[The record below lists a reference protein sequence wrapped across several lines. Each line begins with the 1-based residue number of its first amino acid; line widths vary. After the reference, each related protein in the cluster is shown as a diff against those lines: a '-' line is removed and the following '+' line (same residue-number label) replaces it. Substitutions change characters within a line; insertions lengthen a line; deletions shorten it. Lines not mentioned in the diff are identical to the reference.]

1 MSNQYSARP
10 IDSSDSDSD
19 RLRTLLD
26 NLNNLKSKLH
36 HFTVIDELGQPL
48 GEITDLI
55 LDAGHQ
61 LNLVIAL
68 ADATSVLLNGR
79 RIKKVSVQTQS
90 VFVDITKAD
99 TQFLPEYSPSEDISS
114 LEALEQTTSPASA
127 ESFPDLSFS
136 EENSFPEHSA
146 FLSEEHPAQPT
157 AADLELAQS
166 LFTTEPEDS
175 IVAEVDS
182 LSQNWELSSHN
193 QPDVFADWGGTAESA
208 TPSFSFE
215 TEPSESLASELEH
228 LDLQLDN
235 DWSELGTFAEPAD
248 TSNSF
253 ELNLD
258 LESLTPEPPALDVS
272 EEGLLG
278 TESLSADESAN
289 PFAGALPDL
298 DVDATPAPGEELPD
312 LDWSSSTTEASS
324 HDFAAASGEELPDLD
339 WSDGNTPE
347 EATEFTTASAEE
359 LPNLDWTD
367 TATNQEAP
375 DFTLENADFAFD
387 LPASETGD
395 ASENAFL
402 ETSASE
408 PETFSEP
415 LDLGLE
421 NLDFSL
427 NSSPEPNELVADS
440 FSESFAGV
448 EGRSD
453 RRDEWDDAAQVLD
466 LQEPVTSPVSEEIS
480 LLSSP
485 DFSEPDTISSLADL
499 DIGGEHPDAV
509 EDTAPTFDDL
519 IDQPSDQLTD
529 RSLNLEPIDFQ
540 SDALPEQPDVSLH
553 GSLDVASD
561 EEPISPSVSDEPD
574 NLQLETPSVNEPETH
589 GEWLAAAGVGAAGLA
604 AGFAASRSPDRNRE
618 EPVENAVEE
627 ITSAPAQLAEE
638 LHTELP
644 LLEEQLNVEYQR
656 RKVGEVI
663 IRKQIETR
671 MVQVPVRYEKLIIE
685 QVSPER
691 KPLAEVD
698 LSQGALDNIELTGPE
713 DKPTVSGEFTS
724 PAVASQALEAI
735 AKALQNRCKSVRIEI
750 ELEDGKLQQAYQ
762 EWLDQCSQL

>member
-99 TQFLPEYSPSEDISS
+99 TQFLPEYSPSEGAPS
-114 LEALEQTTSPASA
+114 LEALEQTASA
-127 ESFPDLSFS
+127 ASAASFPDLSFS
-136 EENSFPEHSA
+136 EESSFPEHSA

-175 IVAEVDS
+175 IAAEVDA
-182 LSQNWELSSHN
+182 LSQNWELSSQN
-193 QPDVFADWGGTAESA
+193 QSEDVFAWDQTAASA
-208 TPSFSFE
+208 TPSFSFAPE
-215 TEPSESLASELEH
+215 SSESLASELEH

-258 LESLTPEPPALDVS
+258 LESLTPEPPALDVG

-298 DVDATPAPGEELPD
+298 DVDATLAPGEKLPD

-347 EATEFTTASAEE
+347 EATEFTPASAEE

-367 TATNQEAP
+367 TATSQEAS

-387 LPASETGD
+387 V
-395 ASENAFL
+395 
-402 ETSASE
+402 SA
-408 PETFSEP
+408 
-415 LDLGLE
+415 
-421 NLDFSL
+421 
-427 NSSPEPNELVADS
+427 
-440 FSESFAGV
+440 
-448 EGRSD
+448 
-453 RRDEWDDAAQVLD
+453 
-466 LQEPVTSPVSEEIS
+466 
-480 LLSSP
+480 
-485 DFSEPDTISSLADL
+485 PDTISSLADL
-499 DIGGEHPDAV
+499 DIVGEHPDTV
-509 EDTAPTFDDL
+509 EDAAPTFDEL
-519 IDQPSDQLTD
+519 IDQPSDQLPD
-529 RSLNLEPIDFQ
+529 SSLNLEPIDFQ
-540 SDALPEQPDVSLH
+540 SDDLLEQPSDISLA
-553 GSLDVASD
+553 GSLDVAPD
-561 EEPISPSVSDEPD
+561 EESTSPPVSDEQD
-574 NLQLETPSVNEPETH
+574 NLQLESPPVNEPEIH

-604 AGFAASRSPDRNRE
+604 AGFAAGSSPDRNQE
-618 EPVENAVEE
+618 EPVENVTEE
-627 ITSAPAQLAEE
+627 ITSAPAQPAEE
-638 LHTELP
+638 LNTELP

-691 KPLAEVD
+691 KSLAEVD
-698 LSQGALDNIELTGPE
+698 LSQGALDNIELAGTE
-713 DKPTVSGEFTS
+713 DKPTVSGEFAS

>member
-99 TQFLPEYSPSEDISS
+99 TQFLPEYSPSEGAPS
-114 LEALEQTTSPASA
+114 LEALEQTASA
-127 ESFPDLSFS
+127 ASAASFPDLSFS
-136 EENSFPEHSA
+136 EESSFPEHSA

-175 IVAEVDS
+175 IAAEVDA
-182 LSQNWELSSHN
+182 LSQNWELSSQN
-193 QPDVFADWGGTAESA
+193 QSEDVFAWDQTAASA
-208 TPSFSFE
+208 TPSFSFAPE
-215 TEPSESLASELEH
+215 SSESLASELEH

-258 LESLTPEPPALDVS
+258 LESLTPEPPALDVG

-298 DVDATPAPGEELPD
+298 DVDATLAPGEKLPD

-367 TATNQEAP
+367 TATNQEASDFTAEELP
-375 DFTLENADFAFD
+375 NLDWTDTATSQEASDFTLENADFAFD
-387 LPASETGD
+387 V
-395 ASENAFL
+395 
-402 ETSASE
+402 SA
-408 PETFSEP
+408 
-415 LDLGLE
+415 
-421 NLDFSL
+421 
-427 NSSPEPNELVADS
+427 
-440 FSESFAGV
+440 
-448 EGRSD
+448 
-453 RRDEWDDAAQVLD
+453 
-466 LQEPVTSPVSEEIS
+466 
-480 LLSSP
+480 
-485 DFSEPDTISSLADL
+485 PDTISSLADL
-499 DIGGEHPDAV
+499 DIVGEHPDTV
-509 EDTAPTFDDL
+509 EDAAPTFDEL
-519 IDQPSDQLTD
+519 IDQPSDQLPD
-529 RSLNLEPIDFQ
+529 SSLNLEPIDFQ
-540 SDALPEQPDVSLH
+540 SDNLLEQPSDTSLA
-553 GSLDVASD
+553 GSLDVAPD
-561 EEPISPSVSDEPD
+561 EESTSPPVSDEQD
-574 NLQLETPSVNEPETH
+574 NLQLESPPVNEPEIH

-604 AGFAASRSPDRNRE
+604 AGFAAGSSPDRNQE
-618 EPVENAVEE
+618 EPVENVTEE
-627 ITSAPAQLAEE
+627 ITSAPTQLAEE
-638 LHTELP
+638 LNTELP

-691 KPLAEVD
+691 KSLAEVD
-698 LSQGALDNIELTGPE
+698 LSQGALDNIELAGTE
-713 DKPTVSGEFTS
+713 DKPTVSGEFAS

>member
-99 TQFLPEYSPSEDISS
+99 TQFLPEYSSSEGAPS
-114 LEALEQTTSPASA
+114 LEALEQTASPASA
-127 ESFPDLSFS
+127 ASSPDLSFL
-136 EENSFPEHSA
+136 EESSFPEHSA

-175 IVAEVDS
+175 ISSEVES

-193 QPDVFADWGGTAESA
+193 QSEDVFADWGQNGESA
-208 TPSFSFE
+208 TPSFSFAPE
-215 TEPSESLASELEH
+215 SSESLASELEH

-235 DWSELGTFAEPAD
+235 DWSELGTFAEPED

-258 LESLTPEPPALDVS
+258 LESLTPEPQALDVS
-272 EEGLLG
+272 EEDLLG
-278 TESLSADESAN
+278 TESLAADESVN

-298 DVDATPAPGEELPD
+298 NVDATFIPA
-312 LDWSSSTTEASS
+312 
-324 HDFAAASGEELPDLD
+324 
-339 WSDGNTPE
+339 
-347 EATEFTTASAEE
+347 ATEFTTASAEE

-367 TATNQEAP
+367 TATSQEAP

-387 LPASETGD
+387 LPASETSD
-395 ASENAFL
+395 ASESVFP
-402 ETSASE
+402 ETSAPESE
-408 PETFSEP
+408 AFAE
-415 LDLGLE
+415 
-421 NLDFSL
+421 SL
-427 NSSPEPNELVADS
+427 NLAD
-440 FSESFAGV
+440 
-448 EGRSD
+448 
-453 RRDEWDDAAQVLD
+453 QVLG
-466 LQEPVTSPVSEEIS
+466 LQEPVTSPVSEDMS
-480 LLSSP
+480 PASSP
-485 DFSEPDTISSLADL
+485 DFTEPDTISSLTDL
-499 DIGGEHPDAV
+499 DIISDHPDTV
-509 EDTAPTFDDL
+509 EDVAPTFDAL

-529 RSLNLEPIDFQ
+529 SPLNLEPIDFQ
-540 SDALPEQPDVSLH
+540 SDDLLEQPSDISLA
-553 GSLDVASD
+553 GSLDVVPD
-561 EEPISPSVSDEPD
+561 EEFTSPPVSDEQD
-574 NLQLETPSVNEPETH
+574 NLQLESPPVNEPEIH
-589 GEWLAAAGVGAAGLA
+589 GEWLAAAGVGAAGPAAEFA
-604 AGFAASRSPDRNRE
+604 AGSSPDWNQE
-618 EPVENAVEE
+618 EPVENAAEE
-627 ITSAPAQLAEE
+627 ITSAPAQPAEE
-638 LHTELP
+638 LNAELP

-685 QVSPER
+685 QVSPEQ
-691 KPLAEVD
+691 KSLAEVD
-698 LSQGALDNIELTGPE
+698 LSQGALDNIELTGTE
-713 DKPTVSGEFTS
+713 DKPTVTGEFTS

-750 ELEDGKLQQAYQ
+750 ELEDGKLQQTYQ